1 MPNHLPVVRGER
13 QVSRSLDRLQAS
25 ASIEVARVRA
35 AEAVECAKVEAIG
48 AVSTVA
54 LFEAASL
61 SAAEAVLA
69 QRMPHAAGR
78 LQHIADSGTVAMANV
93 VTRLDRSLR

>member
-1 MPNHLPVVRGER
+1 MSDQLPVLRGGR
-13 QVSRSLDRLQAS
+13 LPSRAVSRIQTN

-69 QRMPHAAGR
+69 QRMPQAAGR
-78 LQHIADSGTVAMANV
+78 LQHIADSGTIAMANV